1 MLIVG
6 LSAFGQNPGACVL
19 RDGKLVAFA
28 EEERFLRIKGA
39 NLRFPAKSLAYCLR
53 EAKATL
59 DDVDRFAVGWNAE
72 KYRVHMPLFFARQ
85 FFRNMGAAGEGSST
99 RILAE
104 IADQKPD
111 AIRRR
116 TLLALREEGLSGRI
130 PEFVFVDH
138 HLAHAASAFFA
149 SGFDDASVLVI
160 DGSGEDRSTS
170 FYAGKG
176 LDLQDRGS
184 VELPDS
190 LGWFY
195 AAVTSFLGFR
205 AYEEEGFTMGLAP
218 YGSLSAEWR
227 EKMERLVRFEA
238 DGLYR
243 VDPRYTLLGR
253 HSTNEHFADELMSLL
268 GPPRLSK
275 DPLTQT
281 HKDIAAAAQERL
293 EQAVIRLVGRLVDET
308 GSKKL
313 CLAGGVAM
321 NCKMNGVI
329 GASGLVDALFVQ
341 PAAHDSGAALGAAM
355 WVSARSGE
363 DPRFRMETAQ
373 WGPGYT
379 SAEVEKAARTAG
391 MTFGRPDSIEEKTA
405 VALAAGKV
413 VAWFNGRMEV
423 GPRALGGR
431 SILAHPAIPGMN
443 DRVNRDVKFRDA
455 WRPFC
460 PSMLETA
467 AEDYLKPSLET
478 RFMTVAAE
486 ANERGRREIPAV
498 IHVDGSTR
506 PQTVS
511 ERTHP
516 SYAKTIAAFAER
528 TGVPVVLNTSL
539 NVKGEPV
546 ACTPMDALRCFYSS
560 GIDAIALEDIWLS
573 KG

>member
-1 MLIVG
+1 MLIAG
-6 LSAFGQNPGACVL
+6 LSAFGQNPGACVV
-19 RDGKLVAFA
+19 RDGRLIAFA
-28 EEERFLRIKGA
+28 EEERFIRIKGA
-39 NLRFPAKSLAYCLR
+39 NLRFPAKALAYCLR
-53 EAKATL
+53 EAGATL

-72 KYRVHMPLFFARQ
+72 KYRARMPLFFARQ
-85 FFRNMGAAGEGSST
+85 FFRNLGAASDGSVV
-99 RILAE
+99 RIMAE
-104 IADQKPD
+104 IADQQPR
-111 AIRRR
+111 AIIRRA
-116 TLLALREEGLSGRI
+116 TLALREEGLKGRV

-138 HLAHAASAFFA
+138 HLAHAASTFFA
-149 SGFDDASVLVI
+149 SGFDDASVLIV

-176 LDLQDRGS
+176 LEISDAGH
-184 VELPDS
+184 VEFPDS

-218 YGSLSAEWR
+218 YGKLSAEWR
-227 EKMERLVRFEA
+227 DKMERLVRFEA
-238 DGLYR
+238 NGLYR
-243 VDPRYTLLGR
+243 VDPRYTLLGT
-253 HSTNEHFADELMSLL
+253 HTTNEHFADELITLL
-268 GPPRLSK
+268 GPPRLPK

-293 EQAVIRLVGRLVDET
+293 EQTVLRLVGKLVAQT
-308 GSKKL
+308 GSRKL
-313 CLAGGVAM
+313 CIAGGVAM

-341 PAAHDSGAALGAAM
+341 PAAHDSGTALGAAM

-363 DPRFRMETAQ
+363 DPRFKMETAQ
-373 WGPGYT
+373 WGPGFT
-379 SAEVEKAARTAG
+379 SAEVEKAARTAS
-391 MTFGRPDSIEEKTA
+391 MRFTRPDSIEEKA
-405 VALAAGKV
+405 AEALAAGKV

-460 PSMLETA
+460 PSMLEEA
-467 AEDYLKPSLET
+467 ALRYLEPSLET

-486 ANERGRREIPAV
+486 ANEKGRAEIPAV
-498 IHVDGSTR
+498 IHIDGSTR

-516 SYAKTIAAFAER
+516 AYAKTIAEFGKR
-528 TGVPVVLNTSL
+528 TGLPVLLNTSL

-573 KG
+573 KD

>member
-1 MLIVG
+1 VLIVG
-6 LSAFGQNPGACVL
+6 ISAFGQNPGACIV
-19 RDGKLVAFA
+19 RDGKLIAFA

-39 NLRFPAKSLAYCLR
+39 NLRFPAKALAYCLR
-53 EAKATL
+53 EAQATL
-59 DDVDRFAVGWNAE
+59 DEVDRFAVGWNAE

-85 FFRNMGAAGEGSST
+85 FFRNLGVAGDGSRT
-99 RILAE
+99 RVLAE
-104 IADQKPD
+104 IADQRPA
-111 AIRRR
+111 AIMRR
-116 TLLALREEGLSGRI
+116 TVLALREEGLHGRV

-149 SGFDDASVLVI
+149 SGFEQAAVLVI

-170 FYAGKG
+170 FYSGQG
-176 LDLQDRGS
+176 LDLKDRGC

-195 AAVTSFLGFR
+195 AAITSFLGFR

-218 YGSLSAEWR
+218 YGNLTGQWR
-227 EKMERLVRFEA
+227 EKMERLVGFESN
-238 DGLYR
+238 GLYR
-243 VDPRYTLLGR
+243 VDPRYTLLGK
-253 HSTNEHFADELMSLL
+253 HSTNEHFADGLATLL
-268 GPPRLSK
+268 GPPRLRG

-293 EQAVIRLVGRLVDET
+293 EQAVLRLVQRLVEDT

-329 GASGLVDALFVQ
+329 GASGRVDGLFVQ
-341 PAAHDSGAALGAAM
+341 PAAHDSGAALGAAL

-363 DPRFRMETAQ
+363 DPRFKMQHTQ
-373 WGPGYT
+373 WGPGYGPE
-379 SAEVEKAARTAG
+379 EVEKAARTASVR
-391 MTFGRPDSIEEKTA
+391 FERPESIEEKTA
-405 VALAAGKV
+405 EVLASGKV
-413 VAWFNGRMEV
+413 VAWFRGRMEV

-443 DRVNRDVKFRDA
+443 DRVNRDVKFRES

-460 PSMLETA
+460 PSLLDTA
-467 AEDYLKPSLET
+467 AADYLEPSLET
-478 RFMTVAAE
+478 RFMTVAA
-486 ANERGRREIPAV
+486 AASARGCAEIPAV

-506 PQTVS
+506 PQTVNAA
-511 ERTHP
+511 TQP
-516 SYAKTIAAFAER
+516 SYARTIAAFGR
-528 TGVPVVLNTSL
+528 RSGVPVVLNTSL

-560 GIDAIALEDIWLS
+560 GIDAIALEDLWLS
-573 KG
+573 KD

>member
-6 LSAFGQNPGACVL
+6 LSAFGQNPGACIV
-19 RDGKLVAFA
+19 RDGKLIAFA
-28 EEERFLRIKGA
+28 EEERFIRIKGA
-39 NLRFPAKSLAYCLR
+39 NLRFPSKALAYCLR

-72 KYRVHMPLFFARQ
+72 KYKLHMPLFFARQ
-85 FFRNMGAAGEGSST
+85 FFKNLGVAGDGSSM

-116 TLLALREEGLSGRI
+116 TILALREEGLSGRV

-138 HLAHAASAFFA
+138 HLAHAASAFYA
-149 SGFDDASVLVI
+149 SGFEDASVLVI

-170 FYAGKG
+170 FYEGRG
-176 LDLQDRGS
+176 LDIKDRGS

-218 YGSLSAEWR
+218 YGKLLPEWQD
-227 EKMERLVRFEA
+227 KMAKLVRFEA

-243 VDPRYTLLGR
+243 VDPRYTLLGK
-253 HSTNEHFADELMSLL
+253 HSTNEHFADEITTLL
-268 GPPRLSK
+268 GPPRLAK
-275 DPLTQT
+275 DPFTQT

-293 EQAVIRLVGRLVDET
+293 EQAVLRMVKRLVDQT
-308 GSKKL
+308 GARKL
-313 CLAGGVAM
+313 CVAGGVAM

-329 GASGLVDALFVQ
+329 GASGLVDGLFVQ
-341 PAAHDSGAALGAAM
+341 PAAHDSGTALGAAL

-363 DPRFRMETAQ
+363 VPRFDMNHAQ
-373 WGPGYT
+373 WGPGYS
-379 SAEVEKAARTAG
+379 SAEVEKAAKITG
-391 MTFGRPDSIEEKTA
+391 MSYERPDSIEEKA
-405 VALAAGKV
+405 AEALANGKV

-443 DRVNRDVKFRDA
+443 DRVNRDVKFRDS

-460 PSMLETA
+460 PSMLDTA
-467 AEDYLKPSLET
+467 AKDYLEPSLET

-486 ANERGRREIPAV
+486 ANARGRAEIPAV

-506 PQTVS
+506 PQTVNADS
-511 ERTHP
+511 HP
-516 SYAKTIAAFAER
+516 AYARTIAAFAKR
-528 TGVPVVLNTSL
+528 SGLPVVLNTSL

-560 GIDAIALEDIWLS
+560 GIDAIALQDLWLS
-573 KG
+573 KD

>member
-6 LSAFGQNPGACVL
+6 LSAFGQNPGACVM
-19 RDGKLVAFA
+19 RDGKLIAFA
-28 EEERFLRIKGA
+28 EEERFIRIKGA
-39 NLRFPAKSLAYCLR
+39 NLRFPAKAVAYCLR
-53 EAKATL
+53 EAGATL

-85 FFRNMGAAGEGSST
+85 FFKNMGAAGEGSST

-104 IADQKPD
+104 IADQKPE

-116 TLLALREEGLSGRI
+116 AILALREEGLSGRV

-138 HLAHAASAFFA
+138 HLAHAASTFFA
-149 SGFDDASVLVI
+149 SGFEEASVLVI

-170 FYAGKG
+170 FYGGKG
-176 LDLQDRGS
+176 LDLKDLGS

-218 YGSLSAEWR
+218 YGKLSAEWR
-227 EKMERLVRFEA
+227 DKMERLVRFEA
-238 DGLYR
+238 NGLYR

-253 HSTNEHFADELMSLL
+253 HTTNEHFADELTSLL
-268 GPPRLSK
+268 GPPRLAK
-275 DPLTQT
+275 DPLTQR

-293 EQAVIRLVGRLVDET
+293 EQAVLRLVGKLVAQT
-308 GSKKL
+308 GSRRL

-321 NCKMNGVI
+321 NCKMNGVT
-329 GASGLVDALFVQ
+329 GASGLLDALFVQ
-341 PAAHDSGAALGAAM
+341 PAAHDSGTALGAAM

-363 DPRFRMETAQ
+363 DPRFKMETAQ
-373 WGPGYT
+373 WGPGYA

-391 MTFGRPDSIEEKTA
+391 MSFTRPDSIEEKA
-405 VALAAGKV
+405 AEALASGKV
-413 VAWFNGRMEV
+413 VAWFKGRMEV

-460 PSMLETA
+460 PSMLESA
-467 AEDYLKPSLET
+467 AKTYLEPSLET

-486 ANERGRREIPAV
+486 ANARGRAEIPAV

-511 ERTHP
+511 AATHP
-516 SYAKTIAAFAER
+516 SYAKTIAAFGKR
-528 TGVPVVLNTSL
+528 SGVPVLLNTSL

-573 KG
+573 KD

>member
-1 MLIVG
+1 MLIAG
-6 LSAFGQNPGACVL
+6 ISAFGQNPGACIL
-19 RDGKLVAFA
+19 GDGKLIAFA
-28 EEERFLRIKGA
+28 EEERFIRIKGA
-39 NLRFPAKSLAYCLR
+39 NLRFPAKALAYCLR
-53 EAKATL
+53 EAGARL

-72 KYRVHMPLFFARQ
+72 KYRFRMPLFFARQ
-85 FFRNMGAAGEGSST
+85 FLRNLGSASDGSMMQ
-99 RILAE
+99 ILAV
-104 IADQKPD
+104 IADQQPK
-111 AIRRR
+111 AIIRK
-116 TLLALREEGLSGRI
+116 TTLALREEGLAGRV

-149 SGFDDASVLVI
+149 SGYDTSSILVV

-170 FYAGKG
+170 FYSGKG
-176 LDLQDRGS
+176 LEIKDEGS
-184 VELPDS
+184 VEFPDS

-195 AAVTSFLGFR
+195 AAVTSFLGFK

-218 YGSLSAEWR
+218 YGKLTDEWR
-227 EKMERLVRFEA
+227 DKMETLVRFEA
-238 DGLYR
+238 DGRYR
-243 VDPRYTLLGR
+243 VDPRYTLLGH
-253 HSTNEHFADELMSLL
+253 HSTNEHFADELTTLL
-268 GPPRLSK
+268 GPPRLPK

-293 EQAVIRLVGRLVDET
+293 EQAVLRLVKELVDRT

-313 CLAGGVAM
+313 CVAGGVAM

-341 PAAHDSGAALGAAM
+341 PAAHDSGTALGAAL

-363 DPRFRMETAQ
+363 DPRFNMEHAQ

-391 MTFGRPDSIEEKTA
+391 VRFERPDSIELKTA
-405 VALAAGKV
+405 DALAEGKV

-431 SILAHPAIPGMN
+431 SILAHPALPGMN

-460 PSMLETA
+460 PSMLDTA
-467 AEDYLKPSLET
+467 AATYLEPSLET

-486 ANERGRREIPAV
+486 ANAKGRAEIPAD

-506 PQTVS
+506 PQTVNAA
-511 ERTHP
+511 THP
-516 SYAKTIAAFAER
+516 AYARTIAAFAER
-528 TGVPVVLNTSL
+528 SGVPVVLNTSL
-539 NVKGEPV
+539 NVKGEPI
-546 ACTPMDALRCFYSS
+546 ACTPMDALRCFFSS
-560 GIDAIALEDIWLS
+560 GIDAIALQDLWLS
-573 KG
+573 KD

>member
-6 LSAFGQNPGACVL
+6 LSAFGQNPGACIV

-39 NLRFPAKSLAYCLR
+39 NLRFPAKALAYCLR
-53 EAKATL
+53 EAGATL
-59 DDVDRFAVGWNAE
+59 DEVDRFAVGWNAK
-72 KYRVHMPLFFARQ
+72 KYRTHMPLFFARQ
-85 FFRNMGAAGEGSST
+85 FFRNLGVASDGSSL

-104 IADQKPD
+104 IADQQPK
-111 AIRRR
+111 AIIRR
-116 TLLALREEGLSGRI
+116 TTLALREEGLTGRV
-130 PEFVFVDH
+130 PEFVFIDH

-149 SGFDDASVLVI
+149 SGFEASSVLVI

-170 FYAGKG
+170 FYSGQG
-176 LDLQDRGS
+176 LDLLDRGH
-184 VELPDS
+184 VDLPDS

-195 AAVTSFLGFR
+195 AAITSFLGFR

-218 YGSLSAEWR
+218 YGQPSAELR
-227 EKMERLVRFEA
+227 DKMERLVRFESN
-238 DGLYR
+238 GLYT

-253 HSTNEHFADELMSLL
+253 HSTNEHFADELTTLL
-268 GPPRLSK
+268 GPPRLAK
-275 DPLTQT
+275 DTLTQT

-293 EQAVIRLVGRLVDET
+293 EHAVLRLVKRLVDET

-341 PAAHDSGAALGAAM
+341 PAAHDSGTALGAAL

-363 DPRFRMETAQ
+363 DPRFKMESAQ
-373 WGPGYT
+373 WGPAY
-379 SAEVEKAARTAG
+379 SSSEVEKTARTAG
-391 MTFGRPDSIEEKTA
+391 MSFTRPDSIEEKA
-405 VALAAGKV
+405 AEALANGKV
-413 VAWFNGRMEV
+413 VAWFRGRMEV

-431 SILAHPAIPGMN
+431 SILAHPAIPGIN
-443 DRVNRDVKFRDA
+443 DRVNRDVKFREP

-460 PSMLETA
+460 PSMLDTA
-467 AEDYLKPSLET
+467 ATTYLEPSLET
-478 RFMTVAAE
+478 RFMTVAAQ
-486 ANERGRREIPAV
+486 ANARGLAEIGAV

-506 PQTVS
+506 PQTVNRAS
-511 ERTHP
+511 HP
-516 SYAKTIAAFAER
+516 SYAKMIAAFGQ
-528 TGVPVVLNTSL
+528 TSGVPVVLNTSL
-539 NVKGEPV
+539 NVKGEPM

-560 GIDAIALEDIWLS
+560 GIDAIVLEDLWLS
-573 KG
+573 KD